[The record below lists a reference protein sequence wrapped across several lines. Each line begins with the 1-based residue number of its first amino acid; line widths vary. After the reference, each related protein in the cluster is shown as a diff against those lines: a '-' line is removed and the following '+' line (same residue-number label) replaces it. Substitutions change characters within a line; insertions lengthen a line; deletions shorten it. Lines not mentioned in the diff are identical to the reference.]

1 MARLRLGKLVVPM
14 RLDGAMDGEHF
25 RAYVEQIL
33 VSELTPGDVVVV
45 DNLPTHKVAD
55 VRAAIEAA
63 GAHLLTFHPTR

>member
-1 MARLRLGKLVVPM
+1 MARLRPGKLVVPM
-14 RLDGAMDGEHF
+14 RLDGEHF